1 MLTTA
6 PAAKRALFLY
16 GEVQWAKPA
25 VEYRNHS
32 PLGTACPSLRFPKGE
47 RISPPFFLFLE
58 EKNGVEP
65 PKRETLCSS
74 VQKHCRLAFWVRKR
88 VMHSWIG
95 LAPEFAAAY
104 PALVEIPSTNL
115 PKNLL
120 NKLAEKKP

>member
-1 MLTTA
+1 M
-6 PAAKRALFLY
+6 Y

-25 VEYRNHS
+25 VEYHNHS
-32 PLGTACPSLRFPKGE
+32 PARHGVSVSAVSKRGANFAP
-47 RISPPFFLFLE
+47 IFLFLE

-65 PKRETLCSS
+65 PKRETLCGS

-115 PKNLL
+115 PKNFL